1 MKVDIKNDNFIIYV
15 NKYLINYDMK
25 NRKDIEENI
34 KDLLIR
40 IRKIYKIKLSGYYK
54 IKIYQNDLYGLIFEC
69 IKEDDLDFFP
79 DFCDLK
85 INILYDSKILLE
97 SDDFF
102 IFNNNNSK
110 SNYLLKENGYDM
122 DMEVNVSNM
131 KSNDK
136 LIYIEY
142 EIVSTSCKYEFKIE
156 MSEML

>member
-1 MKVDIKNDNFIIYV
+1 MKVDIKNENFIIYV

-102 IFNNNNSK
+102 IFNNNKKTYKKGNK
-110 SNYLLKENGYDM
+110 FYIDIKNLNELEII
-122 DMEVNVSNM
+122 
-131 KSNDK
+131 K
-136 LIYIEY
+136 LSEF
-142 EIVSTSCKYEFKIE
+142 CKIKYC
-156 MSEML
+156 

>member
-54 IKIYQNDLYGLIFEC
+54 IKVYQNDLYGLIFDC
-69 IKEDDLDFFP
+69 VKEDDLDFFP

-102 IFNNNNSK
+102 IFNNNKKTYKKGNK
-110 SNYLLKENGYDM
+110 FYINIKDLNELEII
-122 DMEVNVSNM
+122 
-131 KSNDK
+131 K
-136 LIYIEY
+136 LSEF
-142 EIVSTSCKYEFKIE
+142 CKIKYC
-156 MSEML
+156 

>member
-15 NKYLINYDMK
+15 NKHLINYDMK

-69 IKEDDLDFFP
+69 IKEEDLDFFP

-102 IFNNNNSK
+102 IFNNNKKTYKKGNK
-110 SNYLLKENGYDM
+110 FYINIKDLNELEII
-122 DMEVNVSNM
+122 
-131 KSNDK
+131 K
-136 LIYIEY
+136 LSEF
-142 EIVSTSCKYEFKIE
+142 CKIKYC
-156 MSEML
+156 

>member
-85 INILYDSKILLE
+85 VNILYDSKILLE

-102 IFNNNNSK
+102 IFNNNKKTYKKGNK
-110 SNYLLKENGYDM
+110 FYINIKDLNELEII
-122 DMEVNVSNM
+122 
-131 KSNDK
+131 K
-136 LIYIEY
+136 LSEF
-142 EIVSTSCKYEFKIE
+142 CKIKYC
-156 MSEML
+156 

>member
-40 IRKIYKIKLSGYYK
+40 IRKIYK

-102 IFNNNNSK
+102 IFNNNKKTYKKGNK
-110 SNYLLKENGYDM
+110 FYINIKDLNELEII
-122 DMEVNVSNM
+122 
-131 KSNDK
+131 K
-136 LIYIEY
+136 LSEF
-142 EIVSTSCKYEFKIE
+142 CKIKYC
-156 MSEML
+156 

>member
-79 DFCDLK
+79 DLCDLK
-85 INILYDSKILLE
+85 VNILYDSKMLLE
-97 SDDFF
+97 SEDFF
-102 IFNNNNSK
+102 IFNNNKKTYKKGNK
-110 SNYLLKENGYDM
+110 FYINIKDLNELEII
-122 DMEVNVSNM
+122 
-131 KSNDK
+131 K
-136 LIYIEY
+136 LSEF
-142 EIVSTSCKYEFKIE
+142 CKVKYC
-156 MSEML
+156 

>member
-25 NRKDIEENI
+25 NKKDIEENI

-54 IKIYQNDLYGLIFEC
+54 IKIYQNDLYGLIFDC
-69 IKEDDLDFFP
+69 VKEDDLDFFP

-85 INILYDSKILLE
+85 VNILYDSKMLLE

-102 IFNNNNSK
+102 IFNNNKKTYKKGNK
-110 SNYLLKENGYDM
+110 FYINIKDLNELEII
-122 DMEVNVSNM
+122 
-131 KSNDK
+131 K
-136 LIYIEY
+136 LSEF
-142 EIVSTSCKYEFKIE
+142 CKIKYC
-156 MSEML
+156 

>member
-1 MKVDIKNDNFIIYV
+1 MIILKVDIKNDNFIIYV

-102 IFNNNNSK
+102 IFNNNKKTYKKGNK
-110 SNYLLKENGYDM
+110 FYINIKDLNELEII
-122 DMEVNVSNM
+122 
-131 KSNDK
+131 K
-136 LIYIEY
+136 LSEF
-142 EIVSTSCKYEFKIE
+142 CKIKYC
-156 MSEML
+156 

>member
-1 MKVDIKNDNFIIYV
+1 MIILKVDIKNDNFIIYV

-102 IFNNNNSK
+102 IFNNNKKTYKKGNRFYINIK
-110 SNYLLKENGYDM
+110 DLNELEII
-122 DMEVNVSNM
+122 
-131 KSNDK
+131 K
-136 LIYIEY
+136 LSEF
-142 EIVSTSCKYEFKIE
+142 CKIKYC
-156 MSEML
+156 

>member
-1 MKVDIKNDNFIIYV
+1 MIILKVDIKNDNFIIYV

-54 IKIYQNDLYGLIFEC
+54 IKVYQNDLYGLIFEC

-102 IFNNNNSK
+102 IFNNNKKTYKKGNK
-110 SNYLLKENGYDM
+110 FYINIKDLNELEII
-122 DMEVNVSNM
+122 
-131 KSNDK
+131 K
-136 LIYIEY
+136 LSEF
-142 EIVSTSCKYEFKIE
+142 CKIKYC
-156 MSEML
+156 

>member
-1 MKVDIKNDNFIIYV
+1 MKVDIKNGNFIIYV

-102 IFNNNNSK
+102 IFNNNKKTYKKGNK
-110 SNYLLKENGYDM
+110 FYINIKDLNELEII
-122 DMEVNVSNM
+122 
-131 KSNDK
+131 K
-136 LIYIEY
+136 LSEF
-142 EIVSTSCKYEFKIE
+142 CKIKYC
-156 MSEML
+156 

>member
-54 IKIYQNDLYGLIFEC
+54 IKVYQNDLYGLIFEC

-102 IFNNNNSK
+102 IFNNNKKTYKKGNK
-110 SNYLLKENGYDM
+110 FYINIKDLNELEII
-122 DMEVNVSNM
+122 
-131 KSNDK
+131 K
-136 LIYIEY
+136 LSEF
-142 EIVSTSCKYEFKIE
+142 CKIKYC
-156 MSEML
+156 

>member
-1 MKVDIKNDNFIIYV
+1 MYLKVDIKNDNFIIYV

-102 IFNNNNSK
+102 IFNNNKKAYKKGNK
-110 SNYLLKENGYDM
+110 FYINIKDLNELEII
-122 DMEVNVSNM
+122 
-131 KSNDK
+131 K
-136 LIYIEY
+136 LSEF
-142 EIVSTSCKYEFKIE
+142 CKIKYC
-156 MSEML
+156 

>member
-102 IFNNNNSK
+102 IFNNNKKTYKKGNK
-110 SNYLLKENGYDM
+110 FYTNIKDLNELEII
-122 DMEVNVSNM
+122 
-131 KSNDK
+131 K
-136 LIYIEY
+136 LSEF
-142 EIVSTSCKYEFKIE
+142 CKIKYC
-156 MSEML
+156 

>member
-79 DFCDLK
+79 DLCDLK
-85 INILYDSKILLE
+85 VNILYDSKMLLE

-102 IFNNNNSK
+102 IFNNNKKTYKKGNK
-110 SNYLLKENGYDM
+110 FYINIKDLNELEII
-122 DMEVNVSNM
+122 
-131 KSNDK
+131 K
-136 LIYIEY
+136 LSEF
-142 EIVSTSCKYEFKIE
+142 CKIKYC
-156 MSEML
+156 

>member
-1 MKVDIKNDNFIIYV
+1 MKVDIKNENFIIYV

-25 NRKDIEENI
+25 NKKDIEENI

-69 IKEDDLDFFP
+69 INEDDLDFFP

-102 IFNNNNSK
+102 IFNNNKKTYKKGNK
-110 SNYLLKENGYDM
+110 FYINIKDLNELEII
-122 DMEVNVSNM
+122 
-131 KSNDK
+131 K
-136 LIYIEY
+136 LSEF
-142 EIVSTSCKYEFKIE
+142 CKIKYC
-156 MSEML
+156 

>member
-54 IKIYQNDLYGLIFEC
+54 IKVYQNDLYGLIFEC

-79 DFCDLK
+79 DLCDLK
-85 INILYDSKILLE
+85 VNILYDSKILLE

-102 IFNNNNSK
+102 IFNNNKKTYKKGNK
-110 SNYLLKENGYDM
+110 FYINIKDLNELEII
-122 DMEVNVSNM
+122 
-131 KSNDK
+131 K
-136 LIYIEY
+136 LSEF
-142 EIVSTSCKYEFKIE
+142 CKIKYC
-156 MSEML
+156 

>member
-15 NKYLINYDMK
+15 NKYLINYDIK

-54 IKIYQNDLYGLIFEC
+54 IKVYQNDLYGLIFDC
-69 IKEDDLDFFP
+69 VKEDDLDFFP

-102 IFNNNNSK
+102 IFNNNKKTYKKGNK
-110 SNYLLKENGYDM
+110 FYINIKDLNELEII
-122 DMEVNVSNM
+122 
-131 KSNDK
+131 K
-136 LIYIEY
+136 LSEF
-142 EIVSTSCKYEFKIE
+142 CKIKYC
-156 MSEML
+156 

>member
-97 SDDFF
+97 SDDFL
-102 IFNNNNSK
+102 IFNNNKKTYKKGNK
-110 SNYLLKENGYDM
+110 FYINIKDLNELEII
-122 DMEVNVSNM
+122 
-131 KSNDK
+131 K
-136 LIYIEY
+136 LSEF
-142 EIVSTSCKYEFKIE
+142 CKIKYC
-156 MSEML
+156 

>member
-15 NKYLINYDMK
+15 NKYLINYNMK

-54 IKIYQNDLYGLIFEC
+54 IKVYQNDLYGLIFEC
-69 IKEDDLDFFP
+69 VKEDDLDFFP

-85 INILYDSKILLE
+85 VNILYDSKILLE

-102 IFNNNNSK
+102 IFNNNKKTYKKGNK
-110 SNYLLKENGYDM
+110 FYINIKDLNELEII
-122 DMEVNVSNM
+122 
-131 KSNDK
+131 K
-136 LIYIEY
+136 LSEF
-142 EIVSTSCKYEFKIE
+142 CKIKYC
-156 MSEML
+156 

>member
-1 MKVDIKNDNFIIYV
+1 MKVDIKNENFIIYV

-54 IKIYQNDLYGLIFEC
+54 IKVYQNDLYGLIFEC

-79 DFCDLK
+79 DLCDLK
-85 INILYDSKILLE
+85 VNILYDSKILLE

-102 IFNNNNSK
+102 IFNNNKKTYKKGNK
-110 SNYLLKENGYDM
+110 FYINIKDLNELEII
-122 DMEVNVSNM
+122 
-131 KSNDK
+131 K
-136 LIYIEY
+136 LSEF
-142 EIVSTSCKYEFKIE
+142 CKIKYC
-156 MSEML
+156 

>member
-54 IKIYQNDLYGLIFEC
+54 IKIYQNDLYGLIFEG

-102 IFNNNNSK
+102 IFNNNKKTYKKGNK
-110 SNYLLKENGYDM
+110 FYINIKDLNELEII
-122 DMEVNVSNM
+122 
-131 KSNDK
+131 K
-136 LIYIEY
+136 LSEF
-142 EIVSTSCKYEFKIE
+142 CKIKYC
-156 MSEML
+156 

>member
-79 DFCDLK
+79 DFCYLK

-102 IFNNNNSK
+102 IFNNNKKTYKKGNK
-110 SNYLLKENGYDM
+110 FYINIKDLNELEII
-122 DMEVNVSNM
+122 
-131 KSNDK
+131 K
-136 LIYIEY
+136 LSEF
-142 EIVSTSCKYEFKIE
+142 CKIKYC
-156 MSEML
+156 

>member
-1 MKVDIKNDNFIIYV
+1 MKVDIKNENFIIYV

-25 NRKDIEENI
+25 NKKDIEENI

-102 IFNNNNSK
+102 IFNNNKKTYKKGNK
-110 SNYLLKENGYDM
+110 FYINIKDLNELEII
-122 DMEVNVSNM
+122 
-131 KSNDK
+131 K
-136 LIYIEY
+136 LSEF
-142 EIVSTSCKYEFKIE
+142 CKIKYC
-156 MSEML
+156 

>member
-102 IFNNNNSK
+102 IFNNNKKIYKKGNK
-110 SNYLLKENGYDM
+110 FYINIKDLNELEII
-122 DMEVNVSNM
+122 
-131 KSNDK
+131 K
-136 LIYIEY
+136 LSEF
-142 EIVSTSCKYEFKIE
+142 CKIKYC
-156 MSEML
+156 

>member
-85 INILYDSKILLE
+85 INILLE

-102 IFNNNNSK
+102 IFNNNKKTYKKGNK
-110 SNYLLKENGYDM
+110 FYINIKDLNELEII
-122 DMEVNVSNM
+122 
-131 KSNDK
+131 K
-136 LIYIEY
+136 LSEF
-142 EIVSTSCKYEFKIE
+142 CKIKYC
-156 MSEML
+156 

>member
-54 IKIYQNDLYGLIFEC
+54 IKVYQNDLYGLIFDC
-69 IKEDDLDFFP
+69 VKEDDLDFFP
-79 DFCDLK
+79 DLCDLK
-85 INILYDSKILLE
+85 VNILYDSKILLE

-102 IFNNNNSK
+102 IFNNNKKTHKKGNK
-110 SNYLLKENGYDM
+110 FYINIKDLNELEII
-122 DMEVNVSNM
+122 
-131 KSNDK
+131 K
-136 LIYIEY
+136 LSEF
-142 EIVSTSCKYEFKIE
+142 CKIKYC
-156 MSEML
+156 

>member
-102 IFNNNNSK
+102 IFNNNKKTYKKGNK
-110 SNYLLKENGYDM
+110 FYI
-122 DMEVNVSNM
+122 NVKDLNELEII
-131 KSNDK
+131 K
-136 LIYIEY
+136 LSEF
-142 EIVSTSCKYEFKIE
+142 CKIKYC
-156 MSEML
+156 

>member
-102 IFNNNNSK
+102 IFNNNKKTYKKGNK
-110 SNYLLKENGYDM
+110 FYINIKDLNELEII
-122 DMEVNVSNM
+122 
-131 KSNDK
+131 K
-136 LIYIEY
+136 LSEF
-142 EIVSTSCKYEFKIE
+142 CKIKY
-156 MSEML
+156 S

>member
-85 INILYDSKILLE
+85 VNILYDSKMLLE
-97 SDDFF
+97 SEDFF
-102 IFNNNNSK
+102 IFNNNKKTYKKGNK
-110 SNYLLKENGYDM
+110 FYINIKDLNELEII
-122 DMEVNVSNM
+122 
-131 KSNDK
+131 K
-136 LIYIEY
+136 LSEF
-142 EIVSTSCKYEFKIE
+142 CKIKYC
-156 MSEML
+156 

>member
-1 MKVDIKNDNFIIYV
+1 MIILKVDIKNDNFIIYV

-25 NRKDIEENI
+25 NKKDIEENI

-102 IFNNNNSK
+102 IFNNNKKTYKKGNK
-110 SNYLLKENGYDM
+110 FYINIKDLNELEII
-122 DMEVNVSNM
+122 
-131 KSNDK
+131 K
-136 LIYIEY
+136 LSEF
-142 EIVSTSCKYEFKIE
+142 CKIKYC
-156 MSEML
+156 